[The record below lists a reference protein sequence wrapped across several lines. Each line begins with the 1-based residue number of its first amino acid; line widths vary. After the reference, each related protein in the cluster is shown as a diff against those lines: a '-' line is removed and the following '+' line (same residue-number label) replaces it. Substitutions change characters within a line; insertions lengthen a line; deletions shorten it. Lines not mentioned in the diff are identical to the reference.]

1 MARRGKAEESEA
13 LQPWRN
19 RIVGYGE
26 VPTESILGN
35 EANWRIHPKTQTDA
49 LNGVLKEIGVV
60 QNILINQ
67 RTSEQWPSG
76 DRHVSTMIDGHAR
89 TLLAL
94 REGQETLPATY
105 VDLTP
110 AEEAEIM
117 AVLDPI
123 AALAGADREKL
134 ASLLA
139 DVHSGEAAV
148 MAMLEGLAIEHKLIP
163 GGMGR
168 NGNDDEVDTT
178 PVPAP
183 ESNVRMVQIFLTEET
198 FSAFQSQFQA
208 LGAFYGIT
216 ILTDI
221 VVEAITRAATALDD
235 E

>member
-163 GGMGR
+163 GAGR
-168 NGNDDEVDTT
+168 NGDEDEIDTT
-178 PVPAP
+178 PVPAQ
-183 ESNVRMVQIFLTEET
+183 ESNIRMVQIFLTEET
-198 FSAFQSQFQA
+198 FPEFQVQCQA
-208 LGAFYGIT
+208 LGKAYSLT

-221 VVEAITRAATALDD
+221 VVEAITRAAAALDD